1 MNQDIN
7 IKKVRL
13 SCYRQS
19 KVPGQF
25 MLQMRVPGGT
35 VDAKYLSY
43 VEHIAKTWGDG
54 TFHMGSRQNFD
65 IPGIPYENIPAVNT
79 YLESYIKEVDAELC
93 NVDMG
98 HHRPR
103 APSLG
108 PHGGLPHHRRPQYHR
123 LHRQLPL
130 HLRQLQHL

>member
-13 SCYRQS
+13 NCYRQS
-19 KVPGQF
+19 KVPGEF

-54 TFHMGSRQNFD
+54 TFHMGTRQNFD
-65 IPGIPYENIPAVNT
+65 IPGIPYENIPAVNA
-79 YLESYIKEVDAELC
+79 YLESYIKEVDSELC
-93 NVDMG
+93 NVDMDTIA
-98 HHRPR
+98 HE
-103 APSLG
+103 
-108 PHGGLPHHRRPQYHR
+108 PHPWDPTEG
-123 LHRQLPL
+123 
-130 HLRQLQHL
+130 